1 MNFKKT
7 VLLQQPNCQLCEEKK
22 DIMRKVEE
30 EYNMMTH
37 YYQFF
42 EEPGYIFDK
51 EEKGVQMLYKV
62 YEDSNE
68 VSVRVEAELDISI
81 EVFLCIVS
89 EIDLF
94 EKYIPFSY

>member
-1 MNFKKT
+1 M
-7 VLLQQPNCQLCEEKK
+7 Q
-22 DIMRKVEE
+22 KVEE

-68 VSVRVEAELDISI
+68 VSVRV
-81 EVFLCIVS
+81 
-89 EIDLF
+89 
-94 EKYIPFSY
+94 

>member
-1 MNFKKT
+1 M
-7 VLLQQPNCQLCEEKK
+7 Q
-22 DIMRKVEE
+22 KVEE

-94 EKYIPFSY
+94 